1 MLFFHRPTLYVR
13 FFINRIEI
21 RDLDTG
27 RVIDRNSSTPFSSE
41 RLLLADFFTAE
52 CFLRELVKELYPTYF
67 LSPPSFKMVIQPM
80 EKKEGGLSQVEL
92 RAFADSGEQAGGVIV
107 KLYQESNLLSDD
119 EVRKIICSKEYN

>member
-1 MLFFHRPTLYVR
+1 MRFFHRPTLYVR

-27 RVIDRNSSTPFSSE
+27 RVIDRKASTPFSSE

-67 LSPPSFKMVIQPM
+67 LVPPSFKMVIQPM
-80 EKKEGGLSQVEL
+80 EKKEGGLSEVEL
-92 RAFADSGEQAGGVIV
+92 RAFKDVGEQAAGVIV
-107 KLYQESNLLSDD
+107 KLYQESNLLSDE
-119 EVRKIICSKEYN
+119 EVRQIILSDDYV

>member
-1 MLFFHRPTLYVR
+1 
-13 FFINRIEI
+13 
-21 RDLDTG
+21 
-27 RVIDRNSSTPFSSE
+27 
-41 RLLLADFFTAE
+41 
-52 CFLRELVKELYPTYF
+52 
-67 LSPPSFKMVIQPM
+67 M

>member
-1 MLFFHRPTLYVR
+1 MLFFHQPTLYVR

-67 LSPPSFKMVIQPM
+67 YLLLLLKWS
-80 EKKEGGLSQVEL
+80 
-92 RAFADSGEQAGGVIV
+92 
-107 KLYQESNLLSDD
+107 YNLWKR
-119 EVRKIICSKEYN
+119 RKVVCRR